1 MSAIRRPLSAIG
13 HLLMKQLRGTEL
25 KRFLRG
31 YRKSHP
37 TERQMVL
44 LLQSVEYPV
53 NVGSIF
59 RIADACNVEEV
70 ILTGITP
77 TPPHPTISKVGRGKE
92 QRVKWRYVKTPQE
105 VMTSLKGEGYTIC
118 ALEITDQSVPYY
130 AFDYPARVCLVVGHE
145 DHGVTRQTL
154 ALCDAAVFVPMYG
167 KGRSL
172 NVHICLGVVCY
183 HILHSDLTGG

>member
-1 MSAIRRPLSAIG
+1 MR
-13 HLLMKQLRGTEL
+13 QLRGTEL

-31 YRKSHP
+31 YRRAHP
-37 TERQMVL
+37 TTKRIVF

-53 NVGSIF
+53 NVRSIF
-59 RIADACNVEEV
+59 RIADACDVEEV

-77 TPPHPTISKVGRGKE
+77 TPPHPTISKVARGKE
-92 QRVKWRYVKTPQE
+92 QRVRWRYTENPQE
-105 VMTSLKGEGYTIC
+105 VIAALKGEGYIVC

-145 DHGVTRQTL
+145 DHGLTRQTL
-154 ALCDAAVFVPMYG
+154 TLCDAAVFVPMYG

-172 NVHICLGVVCY
+172 NVHVCLGVGCY
-183 HILHSDLTGG
+183 HILHSGVSEG

>member
-1 MSAIRRPLSAIG
+1 MR
-13 HLLMKQLRGTEL
+13 QLRGTEL

-31 YRKSHP
+31 YRRAHATTK
-37 TERQMVL
+37 RIVF

-59 RIADACNVEEV
+59 RIADACDVEEV

-77 TPPHPTISKVGRGKE
+77 TPPHPTISKVARGKE
-92 QRVKWRYVKTPQE
+92 QRVRWRYTENPQE
-105 VMTSLKGEGYTIC
+105 VIAALKGEGYTIC
-118 ALEITDQSVPYY
+118 ALELTAQSVPYY

-145 DHGVTRQTL
+145 DHGLTRQTL
-154 ALCDAAVFVPMYG
+154 ALSDAAIFVPMYG

-172 NVHICLGVVCY
+172 NVHVCLGVVCY
-183 HILHSDLTGG
+183 HILHSGLSEG